1 MIHLDKKTQN
11 STKLFID
18 MLNKELGNLPK
29 DDSDKILIIIRNTFH
44 LGREKPKIID
54 K

>member
-1 MIHLDKKTQN
+1 MIHLDKKNQN
-11 STKLFID
+11 STKAFID
-18 MLNKELGNLPK
+18 MLNEELGKLPK

>member
-11 STKLFID
+11 STKAFID
-18 MLNKELGNLPK
+18 MLNEELGKLPK

>member
-1 MIHLDKKTQN
+1 MRQFDEKTRN
-11 STKLFID
+11 STKPFID
-18 MLNKELGNLPK
+18 MLNEVLGNLPK

-44 LGREKPKIID
+44 MGREKQRVID

>member
-1 MIHLDKKTQN
+1 MLQFDEKTRN
-11 STKLFID
+11 STKAFID
-18 MLNKELGNLPK
+18 MLNEELGKLPK

>member
-1 MIHLDKKTQN
+1 MLQFDEKTRN
-11 STKLFID
+11 STKAFID
-18 MLNKELGNLPK
+18 MLNEELGNLPK
-29 DDSDKILIIIRNTFH
+29 DDSDKILIIIRDVFH